1 MEPVLTTSQLLSVW
15 EQARSQTQ
23 VQRARTLLALAAP
36 TESAAG
42 LVRYSIGRRDQEL
55 LALRER
61 IFGSRLTGA
70 AQCPACGQPVE
81 VDFAVTD
88 IRTEPAPDPEQ
99 IHALQ
104 LAGYE
109 VHFRLPNC
117 DDLGSLESEADAPAQ
132 KSALVRR
139 CVTEVKLND
148 APTAADR
155 LPEAVTFALSRR
167 MAELDPQ
174 GDIQL
179 TLTCPQCGHSW
190 ASPLDI
196 VSYLWSEIHAWA
208 GRTLREVHALASAY
222 GWRESDILALN
233 PTRRQA
239 YLELIQ
245 P

>member
-1 MEPVLTTSQLLSVW
+1 MEPVLTASQLLGVW
-15 EQARSQTQ
+15 EQARSQPP
-23 VQRARTLLALAAP
+23 VQRALTLLALAAP
-36 TESAAG
+36 AESAAG
-42 LVRYSIGRRDQEL
+42 RARYSIGRRDQEL
-55 LALRER
+55 LGLRER

-88 IRTEPAPDPEQ
+88 IRTEPAPEPAQ

-104 LAGYE
+104 LDGYE
-109 VHFRLPNC
+109 VRFRLPNC
-117 DDLGSLESEADAPAQ
+117 ADLASLDAGADASTQ
-132 KSALVRR
+132 KSSLVRR
-139 CVTEVKLND
+139 CLAEVRLNGD
-148 APTAADR
+148 PSVAES
-155 LPEAVTFALSRR
+155 LPEAVTIALSKR